1 MITTHKSTA
10 AFVLT
15 SRSNAAAL
23 VTACAV
29 WLGVM
34 SLLGHPLAE
43 KSRTNQ
49 KVVEK
54 GKPLIT
60 LAK

>member
-1 MITTHKSTA
+1 MTTHKSTA

-15 SRSNAAAL
+15 RRRNFAAL
-23 VTACAV
+23 VTAYAL

-34 SLLGHPLAE
+34 SSLGHPLTE
-43 KSRTNQ
+43 KARTNQ
-49 KVVEK
+49 KVVGI

-60 LAK
+60 LVK